1 MAQTVSTKK
10 NVSTTLG
17 SLLTYMEGIEL
28 IVELKTGRRFRG
40 TLSSA
45 DDYMNLTLDDAEEQG
60 GKPGNKKEDYSSSEG
75 ASTTELTNDNMNIL
89 TALNIRGS
97 NIRYIHFPDNADLS
111 SLVRT
116 GTERERSAANKY
128 NRGIRK

>member
-1 MAQTVSTKK
+1 MAQTASTK
-10 NVSTTLG
+10 NTVSTLG

-60 GKPGNKKEDYSSSEG
+60 GGKPGKKKADCSSTGG
-75 ASTTELTNDNMNIL
+75 ASTTELTSDNIL

-116 GTERERSAANKY
+116 GVERERSAANKY
-128 NRGIRK
+128 NRGVRK